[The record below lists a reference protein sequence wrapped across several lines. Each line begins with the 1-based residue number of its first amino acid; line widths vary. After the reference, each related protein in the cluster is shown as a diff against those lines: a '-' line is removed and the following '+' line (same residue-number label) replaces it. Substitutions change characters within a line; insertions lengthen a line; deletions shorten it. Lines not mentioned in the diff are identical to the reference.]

1 MPFSEDTSPEARR
14 VLLQSYRAMTPERR
28 IEIAMQATD
37 AMRAMV
43 RADIAQHHPNASDAE
58 RHVLF
63 LERWL
68 GAELA
73 REALAAR
80 RPNPQQAES

>member
-1 MPFSEDTSPEARR
+1 MPFSEDTSPDARR

-43 RADIAQHHPNASDAE
+43 RADIARHHPNASDAE
-58 RHVLF
+58 RQVLF

-68 GAELA
+68 GAELTRA
-73 REALAAR
+73 ALAAR
-80 RPNPQQAES
+80 RPNSQRAES